1 MLKNVLFILIF
12 LLFFIKTARSQ
23 GSSQQ
28 QAKAL
33 LQTIRE
39 KHYGPR
45 IIDDSFSES
54 LFDQFF
60 ENLDPDRVFFTIADL
75 SGLSSFRKT
84 LDDELNGK
92 GWAFLN
98 KIIPLYRL
106 RLLQADSII
115 GDITSKPFDF
125 SLNEFFSIVTD
136 TTWPANEKV
145 KRNKWYQ
152 TLKYETLE
160 GLADIA
166 SVQHSQT
173 GTINKKEI
181 LSRETQVRLMIKAR
195 RLRRV
200 KSILQTAEGFETYVQ
215 SVYLD
220 AIATCF
226 DPHTNYFPETEK
238 QNFESSL
245 SKDGYYF
252 GFALGENDKGEPSI
266 LHLDPG
272 GPAWK
277 TGELNKGDVLL
288 QMKWEGKEPID
299 LVGADAGEVSS
310 LLDGS
315 NNDLLELTVKKTNG
329 QVKPVQLRKE
339 KMKGGDEDIVKSFL
353 LNGSKKIGYISLP
366 GFYTDWENE
375 GGSSCANDVAK
386 EIVKLKKENIN
397 GLILDLRFNGGGSL
411 GEALELAGIF
421 IEEGPLCLIKGKDG
435 KIVTWKDPNRGT
447 IYDGPLIVLVNG
459 QSASASE
466 LVAAALQDYNR
477 AFIAGSATFGKA
489 TGQQIFP
496 LQSGTSV
503 ITNER
508 GYAKITMEKI
518 YRVTGKAAQR
528 NGVMPDIVIPDI
540 FDGLTYR
547 EKDMPH
553 SLSDDTVKRNAYYKP
568 MIQLPVSMIGVKS
581 TTRIANDKNFQ
592 QIISLQKLITEES
605 EQTEPISLKWDE
617 MEKQLKK
624 EIADARLSGGQG
636 FQQRKEGEINV
647 TAFKPDN
654 HSYDKNRLGN
664 DELFSLI
671 NTHWI
676 KRLGNDIYVEEA
688 YRILVDYVTVAN
700 IKN

>member
-1 MLKNVLFILIF
+1 MLKIVLHITIFLFIF
-12 LLFFIKTARSQ
+12 NASFSQ
-23 GSSQQ
+23 GSSPRL
-28 QAKAL
+28 AKAL
-33 LQTIRE
+33 LQTVKE
-39 KHYGPR
+39 KHYSPR
-45 IIDDSFSES
+45 TVDDNFSES
-54 LFDQFF
+54 LFEHFF
-60 ENLDPDRVFFTIADL
+60 ETLDPDLIFFTNADL
-75 SGLSSFRKT
+75 SGLSSFQKT

-92 GWAFLN
+92 GWTFLN
-98 KIIPLYRL
+98 KVTPLYRV
-106 RLLQADSII
+106 RLLQSDSII
-115 GDITSKPFDF
+115 SEVTSKSFDF
-125 SLNEFFSIVTD
+125 SLNEFFSFVSD
-136 TTWPANEKV
+136 TTRPATDKE

-166 SVQHSQT
+166 SVQHNQT
-173 GTINKKEI
+173 GFINKKEV
-181 LSRETQVRLMIKAR
+181 LDKESQVRSMIKMR
-195 RLRRV
+195 HIRHI
-200 KSILQTAEGFETYVQ
+200 KSILQTAEGLEAFVQ
-215 SVYLD
+215 AIFLD

-226 DPHTNYFPETEK
+226 DPHTNYFPETQK

-245 SKDGYYF
+245 GTDGYYF
-252 GFALGENDKGEPSI
+252 GFSLGENDKGEPSI
-266 LHLDPG
+266 MHLYPG

-299 LVGADAGEVSS
+299 LVGANATEVSS

-315 NNDLLELTVKKTNG
+315 NKDLLELTIKKTNG

-353 LNGSKKIGYISLP
+353 LNGDKKIGYISLP
-366 GFYTDWENE
+366 GFYTDWEEE

-421 IEEGPLCLIKGKDG
+421 IEEGPLCLLKGKDA
-435 KIVTWKDPNRGT
+435 KIITQKDPNRGT
-447 IYDGPLIVLVNG
+447 IYDGPLLVLVNG

-489 TGQQIFP
+489 TAQQIFP
-496 LQSGTSV
+496 LQSGTTV
-503 ITNER
+503 ITNE
-508 GYAKITMEKI
+508 GGFAKITMEKI

-528 NGVMPDIVIPDI
+528 NGVIPDIAIPDI

-553 SLSDDTVKRNAYYKP
+553 SLVEDTVKRNSYYKP
-568 MIQLPVSMIGVKS
+568 MILLPVSMISVKS
-581 TTRIANDKNFQ
+581 ATRIGADKNFK
-592 QIISLQKLITEES
+592 QIVSMQKLIKEES
-605 EQTEPISLKWDE
+605 QQSQPISLKWDE

-624 EIADARLSGGQG
+624 DFAEG
-636 FQQRKEGEINV
+636 FLQTKKGDINV
-647 TAFKPDN
+647 TAYKPGN
-654 HSYDKNRLGN
+654 HSFDKQRVGT
-664 DELFSLI
+664 DELFSLT
-671 NTHWI
+671 NNHWI
-676 KRLGNDIYVEEA
+676 KRLESDIYIEEA
-688 YRILVDYVTVAN
+688 YRILVDYITMAN

>member
-1 MLKNVLFILIF
+1 M
-12 LLFFIKTARSQ
+12 
-23 GSSQQ
+23 
-28 QAKAL
+28 
-33 LQTIRE
+33 E
-39 KHYGPR
+39 KHYSPR
-45 IIDDSFSES
+45 IVDDVFSES
-54 LFDQFF
+54 LFDHFF
-60 ENLDPDRVFFTIADL
+60 ESLDPDLVFFTNADL

-92 GWAFLN
+92 GWTFLN
-98 KIIPLYRL
+98 KITPLYRL

-115 GDITSKPFDF
+115 NEVTSTSFDF
-125 SLNEFFSIVTD
+125 SLDEFFSVVID
-136 TTWPANEKV
+136 TTRPATEKE

-160 GLADIA
+160 GLTDIA
-166 SVQHSQT
+166 SVQQSQT
-173 GTINKKEI
+173 GSINKKEVFN
-181 LSRETQVRLMIKAR
+181 REAQVRSMIKMR
-195 RLRRV
+195 QIRHI
-200 KSILQTAEGFETYVQ
+200 KSILQTAEGFENFVQ
-215 SVYLD
+215 SIYLD

-226 DPHTNYFPETEK
+226 DPHTNYFPETQK

-252 GFALGENDKGEPSI
+252 GFSLGENDKGEASI

-299 LVGADAGEVSS
+299 LVGADAGEISS

-315 NNDLLELTVKKTNG
+315 NKDLLELTVKKTNG

-339 KMKGGDEDIVKSFL
+339 KMKGVGEDVVKSFL
-353 LNGSKKIGYISLP
+353 LNGNKKIGYISLP
-366 GFYTDWENE
+366 GFYTDWEEE

-421 IEEGPLCLIKGKDG
+421 IEEGPLCLVKGKDA
-435 KIVTWKDPNRGT
+435 KIITWKDPNRGT
-447 IYDGPLIVLVNG
+447 IYDGPLLVLVNG

-477 AFIAGSATFGKA
+477 AIIAGSATFGKA

-496 LQSGTSV
+496 LQSGASV
-503 ITNER
+503 ITNEG

-518 YRVTGKAAQR
+518 YRVTGKATQR
-528 NGVMPDIVIPDI
+528 NGVIPDIVIPDI
-540 FDGLTYR
+540 FDGMTYR

-553 SLSDDTVKRNAYYKP
+553 SLVDDTVKRNSYYKP
-568 MIQLPVSMIGVKS
+568 MSQLPVSMIAVKS
-581 TTRIANDKNFQ
+581 TTRIEIDKNFK
-592 QIISLQKLITEES
+592 QIISLQKLI
-605 EQTEPISLKWDE
+605 
-617 MEKQLKK
+617 
-624 EIADARLSGGQG
+624 
-636 FQQRKEGEINV
+636 
-647 TAFKPDN
+647 KP
-654 HSYDKNRLGN
+654 
-664 DELFSLI
+664 
-671 NTHWI
+671 
-676 KRLGNDIYVEEA
+676 
-688 YRILVDYVTVAN
+688 
-700 IKN
+700 